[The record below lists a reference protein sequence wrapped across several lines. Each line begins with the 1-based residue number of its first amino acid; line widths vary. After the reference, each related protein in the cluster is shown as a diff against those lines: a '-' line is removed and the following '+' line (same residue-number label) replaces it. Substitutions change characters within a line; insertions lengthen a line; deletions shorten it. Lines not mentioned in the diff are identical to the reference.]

1 VFLKIVFTALND
13 TNTHFGKVFFSSSL
27 LIFFFFSFFNSRMSF
42 FLSWNFLF
50 DEKFPKK
57 NGKRKHKYLAEVR
70 NNFWKKERDIRKIK
84 IIKWWWDLF
93 FLNFWMRFCLLTEI
107 LWFMTW
113 RILGGMKIH
122 LKKFRTKKYN
132 FLYIQYG
139 DNFFYQKLINYL
151 IVMTFFNHKLTHDTG
166 PSMVD
171 EVTS

>member
-1 VFLKIVFTALND
+1 MYSLHWMTPIHTLVKFFFL
-13 TNTHFGKVFFSSSL
+13 L
-27 LIFFFFSFFNSRMSF
+27 LFWFFFFFSFFNSRMSF

-57 NGKRKHKYLAEVR
+57 MEKENTNIWLRWGTIFE
-70 NNFWKKERDIRKIK
+70 KKEREIRNQNNQMMMGF
-84 IIKWWWDLF
+84 F

-122 LKKFRTKKYN
+122 LKKFRTKN
-132 FLYIQYG
+132 IVSYIQSG

-151 IVMTFFNHKLTHDTG
+151 IVMTFLIINLLMILDHQWL
-166 PSMVD
+166 MR
-171 EVTS
+171 

>member
-1 VFLKIVFTALND
+1 MFLKIVFTALND

-50 DEKFPKK
+50 DEKFPKQMEK
-57 NGKRKHKYLAEVR
+57 ENTNIWLRWGTI
-70 NNFWKKERDIRKIK
+70 FWKKERSEIK
-84 IIKWWWDLF
+84 IIRWWWDF

-122 LKKFRTKKYN
+122 LKKFRTKN
-132 FLYIQYG
+132 IISYIQSG

-151 IVMTFFNHKLTHDTG
+151 IVMTFLIINLLMILDHQWL
-166 PSMVD
+166 MR
-171 EVTS
+171 

>member
-1 VFLKIVFTALND
+1 MFLKIVFTALND

-57 NGKRKHKYLAEVR
+57 MEKENTNIWLRWGTIFEKKREIR
-70 NNFWKKERDIRKIK
+70 NQNNQMMMG
-84 IIKWWWDLF
+84 F

-122 LKKFRTKKYN
+122 LKKFRTKN
-132 FLYIQYG
+132 IISYIQSG

-151 IVMTFFNHKLTHDTG
+151 IVMTFLIINLLMILDHQWL
-166 PSMVD
+166 MR
-171 EVTS
+171 

>member
-1 VFLKIVFTALND
+1 MFLKIVFTALND

-50 DEKFPKK
+50 DEKFPNKMEKENTNIWLRWGTIFEKK
-57 NGKRKHKYLAEVR
+57 REIR
-70 NNFWKKERDIRKIK
+70 NQNNQMMMGF
-84 IIKWWWDLF
+84 F

-122 LKKFRTKKYN
+122 LKKFRTKN
-132 FLYIQYG
+132 IISYIQSG

-151 IVMTFFNHKLTHDTG
+151 IVMTFLIINLLMILDHQWL
-166 PSMVD
+166 MR
-171 EVTS
+171 

>member
-1 VFLKIVFTALND
+1 MYSLHWMTPIHTLVKFF
-13 TNTHFGKVFFSSSL
+13 FFSSSL

-50 DEKFPKK
+50 DEKFPKI

-70 NNFWKKERDIRKIK
+70 NNFWKKRERSEIK
-84 IIKWWWDLF
+84 IIRWWWDF

-122 LKKFRTKKYN
+122 LKKFRTKN
-132 FLYIQYG
+132 IISYIQSG

-151 IVMTFFNHKLTHDTG
+151 IVMTFLIINLLMILDHQWL
-166 PSMVD
+166 MR
-171 EVTS
+171 

>member
-1 VFLKIVFTALND
+1 MFLKIVFTALND

-57 NGKRKHKYLAEVR
+57 MEKENTNIWLRWGTIFEKKREIR
-70 NNFWKKERDIRKIK
+70 NQNNQMMMG
-84 IIKWWWDLF
+84 F

-122 LKKFRTKKYN
+122 LKKFRTKN
-132 FLYIQYG
+132 IISYI
-139 DNFFYQKLINYL
+139 
-151 IVMTFFNHKLTHDTG
+151 FNQVII
-166 PSMVD
+166 SFIRN
-171 EVTS
+171 